1 MGGGGSVRGKV
12 LLARLEYLTRRGGPE
27 KVKEALVR
35 LPPADRAV
43 LEGLVL
49 SVLWYPMPLALRLDD
64 AVAAVLSPDDS
75 DRVFLEMGR
84 ASADV
89 NLAGADWV
97 MLRPGDPHYLLR
109 MAPQIYAMYYLA
121 GRRTYERVSDSEAI
135 LRTYD
140 AESVTRTDCLTVIGW
155 HQRALELAG
164 AVGVE
169 VEERRCRSRG
179 APFCEYHLRW
189 AKVEGA
195 PPG

>member
-1 MGGGGSVRGKV
+1 MGGVGSVRGKV
-12 LLARLEYLTRRGGPE
+12 LLARLEYVTRRGGPE
-27 KVKEALVR
+27 KVKEVLAR
-35 LPPADRAV
+35 LPASDRSV

-64 AVAAVLSPDDS
+64 AVAEVLSPGDR
-75 DRVFLEMGR
+75 DRVFVEMGR
-84 ASADV
+84 TSADV
-89 NLAGADWV
+89 NLAGADRV
-97 MLRPGDPHYLLR
+97 MLRQGDPHHLLR

-169 VEERRCRSRG
+169 VEERRCRSQG
-179 APFCEYHLRW
+179 APYCEYHLSW
-189 AKVEGA
+189 HQVEGA
-195 PPG
+195 PPE